1 MVCVQ
6 ANGSKLSL
14 CQSRCKPQTLVIWG
28 CSLVRMHCKDWVRA
42 STHNHVPVISRAKCA
57 QAGEGRIIV
66 KYILLEAEGHR
77 KHGFWTS
84 RRGP

>member
-57 QAGEGRIIV
+57 QAGEGRV
-66 KYILLEAEGHR
+66 RNPQACHHPL
-77 KHGFWTS
+77 TS
-84 RRGP
+84 TCLHCR